1 MFLTDVTGTLIFK
14 CCLLTLHLTLFN
26 GACYIPVHNLRVMIL
41 DVQKQQDTD
50 ELVKRRGVVLSNQL
64 LQLRVMTFAYKD
76 VILIWALSIIC
87 ISMED
92 TVMLRFGIE
101 WGWEV
106 CSPLHTSGNYN
117 LYPCKEPNKKAC
129 IHNSYLLVH
138 TCNQTQSLC
147 IQAESE
153 QQTKHGGVACVEP
166 VQVGPG
172 SRMRARLTWEMNQSR
187 P

>member
-1 MFLTDVTGTLIFK
+1 
-14 CCLLTLHLTLFN
+14 
-26 GACYIPVHNLRVMIL
+26 
-41 DVQKQQDTD
+41 
-50 ELVKRRGVVLSNQL
+50 
-64 LQLRVMTFAYKD
+64 MTFAYKD

-92 TVMLRFGIE
+92 TVILRLGIE

-147 IQAESE
+147 IQAESV

-172 SRMRARLTWEMNQSR
+172 SRMRARLIWERNQSR
-187 P
+187 PRPRYVIQLVASGLACDWAHGSDNKHCQCLPQARSPTNRASGGLFCRSHPSCSTADSTQVT